1 MILILVWCLGMS
13 KILLV
18 DDDHLFRVWLTDV
31 LQAQGHEV
39 ECAVNGVEG
48 LACIRSFAPD
58 IVMLDLVMPQ
68 MDGFELLQA
77 RECMTPIMML
87 SARDNEEDR
96 IRSYELGADDF
107 LTKPFSIKELL
118 VRLQAIERRLVQRP
132 KPPMAIEQ
140 VATVQSVR
148 FDETSYRITIGKH
161 AVELTQTEFRLFKY
175 LFERKGQ
182 VITKQELQKSVL
194 QKDLGRFDRN
204 LDMHISNTRRKLA
217 NTCLPRTLINT
228 VRGQGY
234 SFTV

>member
-13 KILLV
+13 RILLV
-18 DDDHLFRVWLTDV
+18 DDDPLFRVWLTDA
-31 LQAQGHEV
+31 LKTQGHEV
-39 ECAVNGVEG
+39 ECAINGIEG
-48 LACIRSFAPD
+48 LKRIRSFMPD
-58 IVMLDLVMPQ
+58 IIMLDLIMPQ
-68 MDGFELLQA
+68 MDGFSLLEA
-77 RECMTPIMML
+77 RDCMTPIMML

-96 IRSYELGADDF
+96 IRCYELGADDF

-118 VRLQAIERRLVQRP
+118 VRLHALERRLISRP
-132 KPPMAIEQ
+132 PEQMAIEQ
-140 VATVQSVR
+140 ATIQPVK
-148 FDETSYRITIGKH
+148 FDETAYRITIGKN
-161 AVELTQTEFRLFKY
+161 AVELTQTEFKLFKY

-217 NTCLPRTLINT
+217 NTRLPRTLINT

-234 SFTV
+234 SFSA

>member
-18 DDDHLFRVWLTDV
+18 DDDPLFRVWLTEA
-31 LQAQGHEV
+31 LKTQGHEV
-39 ECAVNGVEG
+39 ECAVNGVDG
-48 LACIRSFAPD
+48 LKRIRSFVPD
-58 IVMLDLVMPQ
+58 IIMLDLVMPQ
-68 MDGFELLQA
+68 MDGFSVLEA
-77 RECMTPIMML
+77 RECMTPTMML

-107 LTKPFSIKELL
+107 ITKPFSIKELL
-118 VRLQAIERRLVQRP
+118 VRLNALERRLVPRSKEQ
-132 KPPMAIEQ
+132 MAIDQ
-140 VATVQSVR
+140 ATVLPVK
-148 FDETSYRITIGKH
+148 FDETTYRITIGKN

-217 NTCLPRTLINT
+217 NTRLPRTLINT

-234 SFTV
+234 SFSA

>member
-1 MILILVWCLGMS
+1 MFRLS

-18 DDDHLFRVWLTDV
+18 DDDALFRVWLTDV
-31 LQAQGHEV
+31 LNAHGHEV
-39 ECAVNGVEG
+39 ECAVNGVDG
-48 LACIRSFAPD
+48 LSRIRSFAPD
-58 IVMLDLVMPQ
+58 IIMLDLVMPQ

-77 RECMTPIMML
+77 KDCTTPIMML
-87 SARDNEEDR
+87 SARDNDDIR

-107 LTKPFSIKELL
+107 LTKPFNIKELL
-118 VRLQAIERRLVQRP
+118 VRLQAIERRLVQQHP
-132 KPPMAIEQ
+132 PQHKPPQAIEHAAILQ
-140 VATVQSVR
+140 VT
-148 FDETSYRITIGKH
+148 FDETAYRITIDQF
-161 AVELTQTEFRLFKY
+161 VVDLTQTEFRLFKY

-217 NTCLPRTLINT
+217 DTRLPRTLINT

-234 SFTV
+234 RFSA

>member
-18 DDDHLFRVWLTDV
+18 DDDPLFRVWLTDA
-31 LQAQGHEV
+31 LKTQGHEV
-39 ECAVNGVEG
+39 ECAVNGVDG
-48 LACIRSFAPD
+48 LKRIRSFVPD
-58 IVMLDLVMPQ
+58 IIMLDLVMPQ
-68 MDGFELLQA
+68 MDGFSVLEA
-77 RECMTPIMML
+77 RECMTPTMML

-107 LTKPFSIKELL
+107 ITKPFSIKELL
-118 VRLQAIERRLVQRP
+118 VRLNALERRLVPRSKEQ
-132 KPPMAIEQ
+132 MAIDQ
-140 VATVQSVR
+140 TTVLPVK
-148 FDETSYRITIGKH
+148 FDETTYRITIGKN

-217 NTCLPRTLINT
+217 NTRLPRTLINT

-234 SFTV
+234 SFSA

>member
-1 MILILVWCLGMS
+1 MILILVWCLEMS

-18 DDDHLFRVWLTDV
+18 DDDPLFRVWLTEA
-31 LQAQGHEV
+31 LKTQGHEV
-39 ECAVNGVEG
+39 ECAINGIEG
-48 LACIRSFAPD
+48 LKRIRSFMPD
-58 IVMLDLVMPQ
+58 IIMLDLVMPQ
-68 MDGFELLQA
+68 MDGFSLLEA
-77 RECMTPIMML
+77 RDCMTPIMML

-118 VRLQAIERRLVQRP
+118 VRLHALERRLSPRP
-132 KPPMAIEQ
+132 MAQMAIEQ
-140 VATVQSVR
+140 ATAQPVK
-148 FDETSYRITIGKH
+148 FDEAAYRITIGKN

-217 NTCLPRTLINT
+217 NTRLPRTLINT

-234 SFTV
+234 SFSA

>member
-1 MILILVWCLGMS
+1 MILILVWCLRMS
-13 KILLV
+13 RILLV
-18 DDDHLFRVWLTDV
+18 DDDPLFRVWLTDV

-48 LACIRSFAPD
+48 LTCIRSFAPD

-118 VRLQAIERRLVQRP
+118 VRLQAIERRLVQQP
-132 KPPMAIEQ
+132 KLPMAIEQ
-140 VATVQSVR
+140 VATVQPVK

-217 NTCLPRTLINT
+217 NTRLPRTLINT

-234 SFTV
+234 SFSA

>member
-18 DDDHLFRVWLTDV
+18 DDDPLFRVWLTEA
-31 LQAQGHEV
+31 LKAQGHEV

-48 LACIRSFAPD
+48 LKRIRSFRPD
-58 IVMLDLVMPQ
+58 IIMLDLVMPQ
-68 MDGFELLQA
+68 MDGFSLLEA
-77 RECMTPIMML
+77 RDCITPIMML
-87 SARDNEEDR
+87 SARDNEADR

-107 LTKPFSIKELL
+107 LTKPFSIRELL
-118 VRLQAIERRLVQRP
+118 VRLHALERRLIPRATE
-132 KPPMAIEQ
+132 PMAIEQ
-140 VATVQSVR
+140 ATIQPVK
-148 FDETSYRITIGKH
+148 FDEAAYRITIGKN

-217 NTCLPRTLINT
+217 NTRLPRTLINT

-234 SFTV
+234 SFSA